1 MHTTTGKGC
10 HYQRPA
16 GGQCEATA
24 RSLIRIG
31 GLVTLA
37 LGLLLTTV
45 VAEAQPQGHIP
56 RIGILDPGSS
66 PGRGCLAG
74 LRQGLRD
81 LGYVE
86 GQTITLVSRY
96 ADNQADRLPT
106 LAAELVRLTPDVLWT
121 HSTHAAQAAKQA
133 TTTLPIVVGVGS
145 FDAAPGLVESLARPG
160 GNLTGL
166 DLLSTE
172 ILGRRLALLKEAV
185 PTISRVAVLVHPAN
199 PAHMVGL
206 PNLGAEARRL
216 GVQLQ
221 HVELNAP
228 EALAWAFAAMLQGGV
243 DALMLSEG
251 SLFGG
256 DTLQRILAF
265 ASQHRLP
272 TISGGRNYT
281 AAGVLLGYGTYA
293 YDMCQRSAVFVDKI
307 LKGAKPADLPVERA
321 HKFELIVNLKTAKAL
336 GITIPPL
343 VLFQADEVIR

>member
-1 MHTTTGKGC
+1 MWGSAIEC
-10 HYQRPA
+10 
-16 GGQCEATA
+16 
-24 RSLIRIG
+24 I
-31 GLVTLA
+31 VTLT
-37 LGLLLTTV
+37 LSLLAAPHTV
-45 VAEAQPQGHIP
+45 TAQPRSTLP
-56 RIGILDPGSS
+56 RVGVLEPGSS
-66 PGRGCLAG
+66 PGRGCRAG

-86 GQTITLVSRY
+86 GQTITLVERY
-96 ADNQADRLPT
+96 ADNQADRLPA

-121 HSTHAAQAAKQA
+121 HATHAAQAAKQA

-166 DLLSTE
+166 DLLVTE
-172 ILGRRLALLKEAV
+172 VLGRRLALLKETV
-185 PTISRVAVLVHPAN
+185 PTISRVAVLMHPAN
-199 PAHMVGL
+199 PGHMVGL
-206 PNLGAEARRL
+206 PHLAAEAQRL

-221 HVELNAP
+221 RVAVDAP
-228 EALAWAFAAMLQGGV
+228 EALEGALAAMRQGGI

-256 DTLQRILAF
+256 DVLQRILAF

-293 YDMCQRSAVFVDKI
+293 YDLCLRSAVFVDKI

-321 HKFELIVNLKTAKAL
+321 QKFEFIVNLKTAQAL
-336 GITIPPL
+336 GITIPPTL
-343 VLFQADEVIR
+343 LFLADEVIR